1 MKKENFVEVFSD
13 RPYYI
18 MEIVDGKIKMKECWT
33 NTLSNVIDTLN
44 EIKNMDENAILMSAC
59 YKQYEGSYNVIVN
72 PQEQYEKI
80 FEYGSCH
87 YKTFH
92 QKYSEA

>member
-1 MKKENFVEVFSD
+1 MRKEKFVDVFSD

-18 MEIVDGKIKMKECWT
+18 MEIVDGEIKMKECWT

-59 YKQYEGSYNVIVN
+59 YQQYEGSYNVIVN
-72 PQEQYEKI
+72 PKEQYEKI
-80 FEYGSCH
+80 FEYGSSH

-92 QKYSEA
+92 QKYSGA

>member
-1 MKKENFVEVFSD
+1 MRKENFVDVFSD

-18 MEIVDGKIKMKECWT
+18 MEIVDGEIKMKECLT

-59 YKQYEGSYNVIVN
+59 YQQYEGSYNVIVN
-72 PQEQYEKI
+72 PKEQYEKI

-92 QKYSEA
+92 QKYSGA